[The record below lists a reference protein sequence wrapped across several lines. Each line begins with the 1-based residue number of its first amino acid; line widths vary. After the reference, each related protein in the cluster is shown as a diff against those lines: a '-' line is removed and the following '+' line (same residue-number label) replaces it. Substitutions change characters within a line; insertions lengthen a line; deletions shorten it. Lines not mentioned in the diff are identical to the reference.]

1 MTPTQELDEKLS
13 MDSHAASYTGVLHS
27 FFAAAITA
35 HLMLEDWR
43 LEPFNHLWLALH
55 PLLLQWYHQRSHSQ
69 HMQAMKPLAQAP
81 LAQVPLP
88 QALQQQEALDSHKSQ
103 EWLVLAVVAETF
115 PKTESGGIAFTG
127 NASSFT
133 TGDDDKAFA
142 MASYARAFEC
152 SLAALC
158 KFWALLSC
166 RWANGTRPGTGCI
179 AIVGFSYMSSLL
191 LQSFIS
197 HLLCSAQPFLCFR
210 SGHRCLWAIASLWL
224 CTVTNRL
231 SHWTSSISW
240 SCSIWS
246 CSIWNWGYSC
256 SDGIFVGAP
265 NSIEALLEHPPAI
278 FIPHRLVHP
287 FLASPWMHTLSE
299 TLGPFPVATAFASLG
314 STTPITLGKSF
325 LATVLHLLIRGLG
338 IRIRLAP

>member
-69 HMQAMKPLAQAP
+69 HMQAMKPLAQ
-81 LAQVPLP
+81 VPLP
-88 QALQQQEALDSHKSQ
+88 QALQQQQEASCRY
-103 EWLVLAVVAETF
+103 T
-115 PKTESGGIAFTG
+115 
-127 NASSFT
+127 
-133 TGDDDKAFA
+133 
-142 MASYARAFEC
+142 
-152 SLAALC
+152 
-158 KFWALLSC
+158 WALLSC
-166 RWANGTRPGTGCI
+166 RWANGTWPGTGCI
-179 AIVGFSYMSSLL
+179 AIVGFSCMSSLL
-191 LQSFIS
+191 LQSFIF

-210 SGHRCLWAIASLWL
+210 SGHRWLWAIASLWP

-231 SHWTSSISW
+231 WHWTSSISW

-256 SDGIFVGAP
+256 SDGMFVGAP
-265 NSIEALLEHPPAI
+265 CPTELLLKHPPAI
-278 FIPHRLVHP
+278 FPPHRFCGVLPSTRMSSFPEGLCPLAMLSPLAP
-287 FLASPWMHTLSE
+287 FII
-299 TLGPFPVATAFASLG
+299 
-314 STTPITLGKSF
+314 TTPILSLSASRF
-325 LATVLHLLIRGLG
+325 LRHCSIC
-338 IRIRLAP
+338 